1 MTKAIIT
8 EQELAFLNM
17 LIKGPKTI
25 KEIQDL
31 SGIKS
36 VYFIAEKLVNKE
48 LIQKSDDFYSLTEKG
63 RVLVDIF

>member
-1 MTKAIIT
+1 MTKAILT
-8 EQELAFLNM
+8 EQELAFLNI
-17 LIKGPKTI
+17 LITGPKTI

-31 SGIKS
+31 TGIKS

-48 LIQKSDDFYSLTEKG
+48 LIKKSDDFYSLTERG

>member
-25 KEIQDL
+25 KELKEL

-36 VYFIAEKLVNKE
+36 VYFIAEKLVDKE
-48 LIQKSDDFYSLTEKG
+48 LIQKSDAFYSLTEKG
-63 RVLVDIF
+63 RALVDIF